1 MSSCGCAPDPGGA
14 REPRFRDF
22 PTPDYLPAM
31 DWGAWGQRIADGAR
45 RFWNGSGEKKPWLRR
60 VLAIIVFLLIPGPIL
75 YLLIFR
81 FLPIPFTPEMVI
93 NVATLNET
101 HYSWAGDSVSPYLD
115 QAVIA
120 SEDQKFCRHHGFDWD
135 EINHAIKTHE
145 RHPKKKLRGA
155 STLSQQTARTLF
167 LVPWRSWVRK
177 GVEAY
182 LTVLM
187 EFLWPKDRILEAY
200 VNTVDFGHGN
210 FGAEAAAQ
218 SYFHI
223 PSSALNPYQAARLA
237 AVLPDP
243 DVWNAVKSGPYVT
256 RRTRTIVG
264 RMGQVRR
271 DALNWCVR

>member
-1 MSSCGCAPDPGGA
+1 
-14 REPRFRDF
+14 
-22 PTPDYLPAM
+22 M
-31 DWGAWGQRIADGAR
+31 DWGAWGRRIADGAN
-45 RFWNGSGEKKPWLRR
+45 RFWNGSGESKPWLRR
-60 VLAIIVFLLIPGPIL
+60 VLAVVLFLLIPGPIL

-81 FLPIPFTPEMVI
+81 FVPVPFTPEMVI
-93 NVATLNET
+93 NVVTLNET
-101 HYSWAGDSVSPYLD
+101 HYSWAGDSVSPYLK

-135 EINHAIKTHE
+135 EINHALKTHE
-145 RHPKKKLRGA
+145 RHPKRKLRGA

-187 EFLWPKDRILEAY
+187 EFLWPKNRILDAY

-223 PSSALNPYQAARLA
+223 PASALNPYQAARLA

-243 DVWNAVKSGPYVT
+243 DYYKAVQSGPYVT

-264 RMGQVRR
+264 RMAQVRR
-271 DALNWCVR
+271 DALDWCVRP